1 MMWLFSDRFR
11 ILFLY
16 CLVTVF
22 YRIIKTIDKHIVA
35 EDTLPSRNEGISI
48 DESTYFWIVIT
59 GLEIIQFGLFQLC

>member
-35 EDTLPSRNEGISI
+35 EDTLAGGDEGVS
-48 DESTYFWIVIT
+48 V
-59 GLEIIQFGLFQLC
+59 